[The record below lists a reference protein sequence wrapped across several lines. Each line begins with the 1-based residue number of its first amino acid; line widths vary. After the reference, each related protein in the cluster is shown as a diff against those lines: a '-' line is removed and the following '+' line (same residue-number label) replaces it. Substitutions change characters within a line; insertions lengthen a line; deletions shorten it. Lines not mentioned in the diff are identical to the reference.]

1 MAEQVNP
8 AGVKPKGTVPPPK
21 GNAPSPKG
29 NGDAVAPS
37 VIKEQDAMAEQV
49 NPAGVKPKGAVP
61 PPKGNAP
68 SPKGNGAAVAPSV
81 IKEQDASKMRRFLF
95 QRTETRSTKWYQIFD
110 TEKIDDEQVVGA
122 HLALLGVLGFLM
134 AIYYISGIQ
143 VFPWGV
149 PGFHDNWFYLT
160 IKPRMVSLGIDTYST
175 KTGDLEFAAS
185 NLLGWALLHF
195 VSGSILLF
203 GGWRHWTHNLTN
215 PFTGRTGNFRDFR
228 FLGKFGDMAFSG
240 ISAKSYREALG
251 PHAVYMSLLFL
262 GWGFLMWF
270 VLGFAPIPDFQTINS
285 ETFMSFVLAVIF
297 FACGIYWWNNPP
309 NAATHLNDDMKAA
322 FSVHLTAMGYISI
335 ACGCVAFVAFQ
346 QPSFAA
352 YYKELDNLVFYL
364 YGEPFNRV
372 SYNFVQ
378 EGGRIIS
385 GSKEFADF
393 EAFAILPKNGASF
406 GMSRTVI
413 NLITFNHIICGVLYV
428 FAGVYHGGQYLL
440 KIQLNGLYS
449 QIKSVFITK
458 GRDQEVQVKILG
470 TVMALCFATMLS
482 VYAVIVW
489 NTICELNLFGTN
501 ILMSFYWLKPLPMFQ
516 WMFRDPSINDWVM
529 VHVIV
534 AGSLFSLI
542 ALVRIAFFSHTSP
555 LWDDLGL
562 KKNSYSFPCLGPV
575 YGGTCG
581 VSIQDQLWFAM
592 LWGIKGLSAVCWYI
606 DGAWIASM
614 MYGVPA
620 ADAKAWDSVAH
631 LAHHYTSGIFYY
643 FWTETVT
650 IFSSSHLSTIL
661 MIGHL
666 VWFISFAVW
675 FEDRGSR
682 LEGADIQ
689 TRTIRWFGKK
699 FLNRD
704 VNFRFPVLTISD
716 SKMAGTFLYFGGV
729 FMLVFLFIGNGFYQT
744 DSPLPPQVGDAA
756 LSGQVMLTQVVDY
769 LVKLIA

>member
-21 GNAPSPKG
+21 GNALSPKG
-29 NGDAVAPS
+29 SGVA
-37 VIKEQDAMAEQV
+37 
-49 NPAGVKPKGAVP
+49 G
-61 PPKGNAP
+61 
-68 SPKGNGAAVAPSV
+68 APSV

-385 GSKEFADF
+385 GTKEFADF

-501 ILMSFYWLKPLPMFQ
+501 ILMSFYWLKPLPIFQ

-592 LWGIKGLSAVCWYI
+592 LWGVKGLSAVCWYI

-614 MYGVPA
+614 MYGVPT

-643 FWTETVT
+643 FWTETVN

-756 LSGQVMLTQVVDY
+756 LSGHVMLTQVVDY

>member
-21 GNAPSPKG
+21 GNALSPKG
-29 NGDAVAPS
+29 SGVA
-37 VIKEQDAMAEQV
+37 
-49 NPAGVKPKGAVP
+49 G
-61 PPKGNAP
+61 
-68 SPKGNGAAVAPSV
+68 APSV

-110 TEKIDDEQVVGA
+110 TDKIDDEQVVGA

-175 KTGDLEFAAS
+175 KTEDLEFAAS
-185 NLLGWALLHF
+185 KLLGWALFHLL
-195 VSGSILLF
+195 SGSILLF

-228 FLGKFGDMAFSG
+228 FLGKFGDLVFSG

-385 GSKEFADF
+385 GTKEFADF

-501 ILMSFYWLKPLPMFQ
+501 ILMSFYWLKPLPIFQ

-592 LWGIKGLSAVCWYI
+592 LWGVKGLSAVCWYI

-614 MYGVPA
+614 MYGVPT

-643 FWTETVT
+643 FWTETVN

-756 LSGQVMLTQVVDY
+756 LSGHVMLTQVVDY

>member
-21 GNAPSPKG
+21 GNALSPKG
-29 NGDAVAPS
+29 SGVA
-37 VIKEQDAMAEQV
+37 
-49 NPAGVKPKGAVP
+49 G
-61 PPKGNAP
+61 
-68 SPKGNGAAVAPSV
+68 APSV

>member
-29 NGDAVAPS
+29 S
-37 VIKEQDAMAEQV
+37 
-49 NPAGVKPKGAVP
+49 GAS
-61 PPKGNAP
+61 G
-68 SPKGNGAAVAPSV
+68 APSV

-95 QRTETRSTKWYQIFD
+95 QRTETRSTKWFQIFD
-110 TEKIDDEQVVGA
+110 TDKIDDEQVVGA

-143 VFPWGV
+143 VFPWGA

-175 KTGDLEFAAS
+175 KTDDLAFAAS
-185 NLLGWALLHF
+185 KLLGWALFHF
-195 VSGSILLF
+195 LSGSVLMF

-228 FLGKFGDMAFSG
+228 FLGKFGDVVFSG
-240 ISAKSYREALG
+240 MSAKSYREALG

-262 GWGFLMWF
+262 GWGLLMWF
-270 VLGFAPIPDFQTINS
+270 VLGFEPIPDFQTINA
-285 ETFMSFVLAVIF
+285 ETFMSFVFAVIF
-297 FACGIYWWNNPP
+297 FAMGIYWWNNPP

-335 ACGCVAFVAFQ
+335 ACGCIAFVAFQ

-385 GSKEFADF
+385 GTKEFADF
-393 EAFAILPKNGASF
+393 EAFAIMPKNGATF
-406 GMSRTVI
+406 GMARTVI

-501 ILMSFYWLKPLPMFQ
+501 ILMSFYWLKPLPIFQ

-542 ALVRIAFFSHTSP
+542 ALVRIAFFAHTSP

-592 LWGIKGLSAVCWYI
+592 LWGIKGLSAVAWYI

-620 ADAKAWDSVAH
+620 ADAKAWDSVAGLH
-631 LAHHYTSGIFYY
+631 HHYTSGIFYY
-643 FWTETVT
+643 FWTETVN

-689 TRTIRWFGKK
+689 TRTVRWLGKK

-704 VNFRFPVLTISD
+704 VAFRFPVLTISD

-756 LSGQVMLTQVVDY
+756 VSGQVMLTQVVDY
-769 LVKLIA
+769 LMKLIA

>member
-21 GNAPSPKG
+21 GNALSPKG
-29 NGDAVAPS
+29 NGVA
-37 VIKEQDAMAEQV
+37 
-49 NPAGVKPKGAVP
+49 G
-61 PPKGNAP
+61 
-68 SPKGNGAAVAPSV
+68 APSV

-110 TEKIDDEQVVGA
+110 TDKIDDEQVVGA

-175 KTGDLEFAAS
+175 KTEDLEFAAS
-185 NLLGWALLHF
+185 KLLGWALFHLL
-195 VSGSILLF
+195 SGSILLF

-228 FLGKFGDMAFSG
+228 FLGKFGDLVFSG

>member
-29 NGDAVAPS
+29 S
-37 VIKEQDAMAEQV
+37 
-49 NPAGVKPKGAVP
+49 GAS
-61 PPKGNAP
+61 G
-68 SPKGNGAAVAPSV
+68 APSV

-95 QRTETRSTKWYQIFD
+95 QRTETRSTKWFQIFD
-110 TEKIDDEQVVGA
+110 TDKIDDEQVVGA

-143 VFPWGV
+143 VFPWGA

-175 KTGDLEFAAS
+175 KTDDLAFAAS
-185 NLLGWALLHF
+185 KLLGWALFHF
-195 VSGSILLF
+195 LSGSVLMF

-228 FLGKFGDMAFSG
+228 FLGKFGDVVFSG
-240 ISAKSYREALG
+240 MSAKSYREALG

-262 GWGFLMWF
+262 GWGLLMWF
-270 VLGFAPIPDFQTINS
+270 VLGFEPIPDFQTINA
-285 ETFMSFVLAVIF
+285 ETFMSFVFAVIF
-297 FACGIYWWNNPP
+297 FAMGIYWWNNPP

-335 ACGCVAFVAFQ
+335 ACGCIAFVAFQ

-385 GSKEFADF
+385 GTKEFADF
-393 EAFAILPKNGASF
+393 EAFAIMPKNGATF
-406 GMSRTVI
+406 GMARTVI

-501 ILMSFYWLKPLPMFQ
+501 ILMSFYWLKPLPIFQ

-592 LWGIKGLSAVCWYI
+592 LWGLKGLSAVAWYI

-620 ADAKAWDSVAH
+620 ADAKAWDSVAGLH
-631 LAHHYTSGIFYY
+631 HHYTSGIFYY
-643 FWTETVT
+643 FWTETVN

-689 TRTIRWFGKK
+689 TRTIRWLGKK

-704 VNFRFPVLTISD
+704 VAFRFPVLTISD
-716 SKMAGTFLYFGGV
+716 SKMAGTFMYFGGV

-756 LSGQVMLTQVVDY
+756 VSGQVMLTQVVDY
-769 LVKLIA
+769 LMKLIA

>member
-29 NGDAVAPS
+29 NGAS
-37 VIKEQDAMAEQV
+37 
-49 NPAGVKPKGAVP
+49 G
-61 PPKGNAP
+61 
-68 SPKGNGAAVAPSV
+68 APSV

-110 TEKIDDEQVVGA
+110 TDKIDDEQVVGA

-143 VFPWGV
+143 VFPWGA

-175 KTGDLEFAAS
+175 KTEDLEFAAT
-185 NLLGWALLHF
+185 NLLWWALFHF
-195 VSGSILLF
+195 VSGSVLLF

-228 FLGKFGDMAFSG
+228 FLGKFGDFVFGGA
-240 ISAKSYREALG
+240 SAKSYREALG

-262 GWGFLMWF
+262 GWGLLMWF
-270 VLGFAPIPDFQTINS
+270 LLGFEPIPDFQTINS
-285 ETFMSFVLAVIF
+285 ETFMSFVFAVIF
-297 FACGIYWWNNPP
+297 FAMGVYWWNNPP

-322 FSVHLTAMGYISI
+322 FSVHLTAIGYISI
-335 ACGCVAFVAFQ
+335 ALGVIAFVAFQ

-378 EGGRIIS
+378 EGGKVIS
-385 GSKEFADF
+385 GTKEFADF
-393 EAFAILPKNGASF
+393 EAFAIMPKNGATF
-406 GMSRTVI
+406 GMARTVI

-482 VYAVIVW
+482 VYAVICW

-501 ILMSFYWLKPLPMFQ
+501 ILMSFYWLKPLPIFQ
-516 WMFRDPSINDWVM
+516 WMFSDPSINDWVM

-542 ALVRIAFFSHTSP
+542 ALVRIAFFAHTSP

-592 LWGIKGLSAVCWYI
+592 LWGVKGLSAVCWYI

-620 ADAKAWDSVAH
+620 ADAKAWDSVAGLH
-631 LAHHYTSGIFYY
+631 HHYTSGIFYY
-643 FWTETVT
+643 FWTETVN

-689 TRTIRWFGKK
+689 TRTVRWLGKK

-756 LSGQVMLTQVVDY
+756 VSGQVMLTQVVDY
-769 LVKLIA
+769 LMKLIA

>member
-8 AGVKPKGTVPPPK
+8 AGVKPKG
-21 GNAPSPKG
+21 S
-29 NGDAVAPS
+29 
-37 VIKEQDAMAEQV
+37 
-49 NPAGVKPKGAVP
+49 VP

-68 SPKGNGAAVAPSV
+68 SPKGNGAAGAPSV
-81 IKEQDASKMRRFLF
+81 IMEQDAAKMRRFLF
-95 QRTETRSTKWYQIFD
+95 QRTETRTTKWYQIFD
-110 TEKIDDEQVVGA
+110 TDKIDDEQVVGA
-122 HLALLGVLGFLM
+122 HLALLGILGFLM
-134 AIYYISGIQ
+134 AIYYIAGIQ
-143 VFPWGV
+143 VFPWGA
-149 PGFHDNWFYLT
+149 PGFHDSWFYLT
-160 IKPRMVSLGIDTYST
+160 IKPRMVSLGIDTYSA
-175 KTGDLEFAAS
+175 KTADLQVAAS
-185 NLLGWALLHF
+185 KLLGWALLHV

-203 GGWRHWTHNLTN
+203 GGWRHFTHNLTN

-228 FLGKFGDMAFSG
+228 FLGKFGDLVFNG
-240 ISAKSYREALG
+240 NSAKSYKDALG

-262 GWGFLMWF
+262 CWGLVMWF
-270 VLGFAPIPDFQTINS
+270 VLGFDPFPDFQTINA
-285 ETFMSFVLAVIF
+285 ETFMSFVFSAIF
-297 FACGIYWWNNPP
+297 FGLGIYWWNHPP
-309 NAATHLNDDMKAA
+309 NAAIHLNDDMKAA
-322 FSVHLTAMGYISI
+322 FSVHLTSMGYISI
-335 ACGCVAFVAFQ
+335 AIGCIAFVAFQ

-352 YYKELDNLVFYL
+352 YYKALDNLVFYL

-372 SYNFVQ
+372 SYNYVE
-378 EGGRIIS
+378 EGGKIIS
-385 GSKEFADF
+385 GSREFNEFA
-393 EAFAILPKNGASF
+393 AYAILPKNGASY
-406 GMSRTVI
+406 GMARTVI
-413 NLITFNHIICGVLYV
+413 DLITFNHIICGFLYV
-428 FAGVYHGGQYLL
+428 CAGVYHGGQYLL

-449 QIKSVFITK
+449 QIKSVFIAK

-489 NTICELNLFGTN
+489 NTICELNMFGTN
-501 ILMSFYWLKPLPMFQ
+501 ILMSFYWLKPLPIFQ
-516 WMFRDPSINDWVM
+516 WMFTDPSINDWVM
-529 VHVIV
+529 VHVIT
-534 AGSLFSLI
+534 AGALFSLI
-542 ALVRIAFFSHTSP
+542 ALVRISFFAHTSP

-592 LWGIKGLSAVCWYI
+592 LWGIKGLSAVAWYI

-620 ADAKAWDSVAH
+620 ADAKAWDSVAG

-643 FWTETVT
+643 FWTETVA

-666 VWFISFAVW
+666 TWFISFAVW

-689 TRTIRWFGKK
+689 TRTIRWLGKK

-756 LSGQVMLTQVVDY
+756 ASGQVLLTQVVDY

>member
-21 GNAPSPKG
+21 GNVPAPKA
-29 NGDAVAPS
+29 NGAPGGAS
-37 VIKEQDAMAEQV
+37 VIKEQDAA
-49 NPAGVKPKGAVP
+49 
-61 PPKGNAP
+61 
-68 SPKGNGAAVAPSV
+68 
-81 IKEQDASKMRRFLF
+81 KMRRFLF

-110 TEKIDDEQVVGA
+110 TEKVDDEQVVGG
-122 HLALLGVLGFLM
+122 HLALLGVLGFIM
-134 AIYYISGIQ
+134 AIYYLSGIQ
-143 VFPWGV
+143 VFPWGA

-175 KTGDLEFAAS
+175 KTEDLEFAATK
-185 NLLGWALLHF
+185 LIGWAAFHF
-195 VSGSILLF
+195 LSGSILLF

-215 PFTGRTGNFRDFR
+215 PFTGRAGNFRDFR
-228 FLGKFGDMAFSG
+228 FLGKFGDVVFSG
-240 ISAKSYREALG
+240 TSAKTYKDALG

-262 GWGFLMWF
+262 GWGLLMWL

-285 ETFMSFVLAVIF
+285 ETFMSFVWFVVF
-297 FACGIYWWNNPP
+297 FALGIYWWNNPP
-309 NAATHLNDDMKAA
+309 NAAIHLNDDMKAA
-322 FSVHLTAMGYISI
+322 FSVHLTAIGYINI
-335 ACGCVAFVAFQ
+335 ALGVIAFVAFQ
-346 QPSFAA
+346 QPSFAP
-352 YYKELDNLVFYL
+352 YYKELDKLVFYI

-372 SYNFVQ
+372 SFDFVQ
-378 EGGRIIS
+378 EGGKVIS

-393 EAFAILPKNGASF
+393 PAYAILPRNGEAF
-406 GMSRTVI
+406 GMSRVVT

-440 KIQLNGLYS
+440 KIQLNGIYN
-449 QIKSVFITK
+449 QIKSIWIAK

-470 TVMALCFATMLS
+470 TVMALCFSTMLS

-489 NTICELNLFGTN
+489 NTICELNIFGTN
-501 ILMSFYWLKPLPMFQ
+501 IMMSFYWLKPLPIFQ
-516 WMFRDPSINDWVM
+516 WMFADPSINDWVM
-529 VHVIV
+529 AHVIT

-542 ALVRIAFFSHTSP
+542 ALVRIAFFAHTSP

-592 LWGIKGLSAVCWYI
+592 LWGVKGLSAVCWYI

-631 LAHHYTSGIFYY
+631 LHHHYTSGIFYY

-689 TRTIRWFGKK
+689 TRTIRWLGKK

-704 VNFRFPVLTISD
+704 VQFRFPVLTISD
-716 SKMAGTFLYFGGV
+716 SKLAGTFLYFSGT
-729 FMLVFLFIGNGFYQT
+729 FMLVFLFIANGFYQT
-744 DSPLPPQVGDAA
+744 NSPLPPPVSHAA
-756 LSGQVMLTQVVDY
+756 VSGQQMLAQVVDM
-769 LVKLIA
+769 LMKLIA

>member
-29 NGDAVAPS
+29 NGAS
-37 VIKEQDAMAEQV
+37 
-49 NPAGVKPKGAVP
+49 G
-61 PPKGNAP
+61 
-68 SPKGNGAAVAPSV
+68 APSV

-95 QRTETRSTKWYQIFD
+95 QRTETRSTKWFQIFD
-110 TEKIDDEQVVGA
+110 TDKIDDEQVVGA

-143 VFPWGV
+143 VFPWGA

-175 KTGDLEFAAS
+175 KTDDLAFAAS
-185 NLLGWALLHF
+185 KLLGWALFHF
-195 VSGSILLF
+195 VSGSVLMF

-228 FLGKFGDMAFSG
+228 FLGKFGDVVFSG
-240 ISAKSYREALG
+240 MSAKSYREALG

-262 GWGFLMWF
+262 GWGLLMWF
-270 VLGFAPIPDFQTINS
+270 VLGFEPYPDFQKINA
-285 ETFMSFVLAVIF
+285 ETFMSFVFAVIF
-297 FACGIYWWNNPP
+297 FSMGIYWWNNPP

-322 FSVHLTAMGYISI
+322 FSVHLTAIGYINI
-335 ACGCVAFVAFQ
+335 ALGCIAFVAFQ

-378 EGGRIIS
+378 EGGRILS

-393 EAFAILPKNGASF
+393 EAFAIMPKNGATF
-406 GMSRTVI
+406 GMARTVI

-470 TVMALCFATMLS
+470 SVMALCFATMLS

-501 ILMSFYWLKPLPMFQ
+501 ILMSFYWLKPLPIFQ

-592 LWGIKGLSAVCWYI
+592 LWGIKGLSAVAWYI
-606 DGAWIASM
+606 DGALIASM

-620 ADAKAWDSVAH
+620 ADAKAWDSVAGLH
-631 LAHHYTSGIFYY
+631 HHYTSGIFYY
-643 FWTETVT
+643 FWTETVN

-689 TRTIRWFGKK
+689 TRTVRWLGKK

-704 VNFRFPVLTISD
+704 VAFRFPVLTISD

-744 DSPLPPQVGDAA
+744 DSPLPPQVADAA
-756 LSGQVMLTQVVDY
+756 VSGQVMLTQVVDY
-769 LVKLIA
+769 LMKLIA

>member
-21 GNAPSPKG
+21 GNALSPKG
-29 NGDAVAPS
+29 NGVA
-37 VIKEQDAMAEQV
+37 
-49 NPAGVKPKGAVP
+49 G
-61 PPKGNAP
+61 
-68 SPKGNGAAVAPSV
+68 APSV

-110 TEKIDDEQVVGA
+110 TDKIDDEQVVGA

-175 KTGDLEFAAS
+175 KTEDLEFAAS
-185 NLLGWALLHF
+185 KLLGWALFHLL
-195 VSGSILLF
+195 SGSILLF

-228 FLGKFGDMAFSG
+228 FLGKFGDLVFSG

-385 GSKEFADF
+385 GTKEFADF

-501 ILMSFYWLKPLPMFQ
+501 ILMSFYWLKPLPIFQ

-592 LWGIKGLSAVCWYI
+592 LWGVKGLSAVCWYI

-614 MYGVPA
+614 MYGVPT

-643 FWTETVT
+643 FWTETVN

-756 LSGQVMLTQVVDY
+756 LSGHVMLTQVVDY
-769 LVKLIA
+769 LVKRIA

>member
-8 AGVKPKGTVPPPK
+8 AAVKPKGTVPPPK

-29 NGDAVAPS
+29 NGAS
-37 VIKEQDAMAEQV
+37 
-49 NPAGVKPKGAVP
+49 G
-61 PPKGNAP
+61 
-68 SPKGNGAAVAPSV
+68 APSV

-95 QRTETRSTKWYQIFD
+95 QRTETRTTKWFQIFD
-110 TEKIDDEQVVGA
+110 TDKIDDEQVVGA

-134 AIYYISGIQ
+134 AIYYIAGIQ
-143 VFPWGV
+143 VFPWGA
-149 PGFHDNWFYLT
+149 PGFHDSWFYLT

-175 KTGDLEFAAS
+175 KTEDLEFAAS
-185 NLLGWALLHF
+185 KLLGWSLFHF
-195 VSGSILLF
+195 VSGSVLIF

-228 FLGKFGDMAFSG
+228 FLGKFGDVVFSG

-262 GWGFLMWF
+262 GWGLLMWF
-270 VLGFAPIPDFQTINS
+270 VLGFPPIPDFQTINA
-285 ETFMSFVLAVIF
+285 ETFMSFVLSVIL
-297 FACGIYWWNNPP
+297 FAAGIYWWNNPP
-309 NAATHLNDDMKAA
+309 NAATHLNDDMKAV
-322 FSVHLTAMGYISI
+322 FSVHLTAMGYVSI
-335 ACGCVAFVAFQ
+335 ACGCIAFVAFQ

-352 YYKELDNLVFYL
+352 YYKQLDTLAFYL

-385 GSKEFADF
+385 GTKEFADF
-393 EAFAILPKNGASF
+393 EAFAIMPKNGATF
-406 GMSRTVI
+406 GMSRVVI

-482 VYAVIVW
+482 VYAVICW

-501 ILMSFYWLKPLPMFQ
+501 ILMSFYWLKPLPIFQ

-631 LAHHYTSGIFYY
+631 LSHHYSAGIFYY
-643 FWTETVT
+643 FWTETVN

-666 VWFISFAVW
+666 IWFISFAVW

-689 TRTIRWFGKK
+689 TRTVRWLGKK

-716 SKMAGTFLYFGGV
+716 SKMAGTFMYFGGV
-729 FMLVFLFIGNGFYQT
+729 FILVFLFIGNGFYQT

-756 LSGQVMLTQVVDY
+756 VSGQVMLTQVVDY
-769 LVKLIA
+769 LMKLIA

>member
-8 AGVKPKGTVPPPK
+8 A
-21 GNAPSPKG
+21 A
-29 NGDAVAPS
+29 
-37 VIKEQDAMAEQV
+37 
-49 NPAGVKPKGAVP
+49 VKPKGAVP
-61 PPKGNAP
+61 PPKANAP
-68 SPKGNGAAVAPSV
+68 SPGGNGASGAPSV

-95 QRTETRSTKWYQIFD
+95 QRTETRSTKWFQIFD
-110 TEKIDDEQVVGA
+110 TDKIDDEQVVGA

-134 AIYYISGIQ
+134 AIYYIAGIQ
-143 VFPWGV
+143 VFPWGA
-149 PGFHDNWFYLT
+149 PGFHDSWFYLT
-160 IKPRMVSLGIDTYST
+160 IKPRMVSLGIDTFST
-175 KTGDLEFAAS
+175 KTEDLEFAAS
-185 NLLGWALLHF
+185 KLLGWSLFHF
-195 VSGSILLF
+195 ISGSVLIF

-228 FLGKFGDMAFSG
+228 FLGKFGDVVFSG

-262 GWGFLMWF
+262 GWGLLMWF
-270 VLGFAPIPDFQTINS
+270 VLGFPPIPDFQTINS

-297 FACGIYWWNNPP
+297 FSAGIYWWNNPP

-322 FSVHLTAMGYISI
+322 FSVHLTAMGYVSI
-335 ACGCVAFVAFQ
+335 ACGCIAFVAFQ
-346 QPSFAA
+346 QPSFDA
-352 YYKELDNLVFYL
+352 YYKHLDTLAFYL

-378 EGGRIIS
+378 EGGRIVS
-385 GSKEFADF
+385 GTKEFADF
-393 EAFAILPKNGASF
+393 EAFAIMPKNGATF
-406 GMSRTVI
+406 GMSRVVI
-413 NLITFNHIICGVLYV
+413 NLIAFNHIICGVLYV

-482 VYAVIVW
+482 VYAVICW

-501 ILMSFYWLKPLPMFQ
+501 ILMSFYWLKPLPIFQ

-631 LAHHYTSGIFYY
+631 LSHHYSAGIFYY

-666 VWFISFAVW
+666 IWFISFAVW

-689 TRTIRWFGKK
+689 TRTIRWLGKK

-729 FMLVFLFIGNGFYQT
+729 FILVFLFIGNGFYQT

-756 LSGQVMLTQVVDY
+756 VSGQLMLTQVVDY
-769 LVKLIA
+769 LMKLIV

>member
-1 MAEQVNP
+1 
-8 AGVKPKGTVPPPK
+8 
-21 GNAPSPKG
+21 
-29 NGDAVAPS
+29 
-37 VIKEQDAMAEQV
+37 
-49 NPAGVKPKGAVP
+49 
-61 PPKGNAP
+61 
-68 SPKGNGAAVAPSV
+68 
-81 IKEQDASKMRRFLF
+81 
-95 QRTETRSTKWYQIFD
+95 
-110 TEKIDDEQVVGA
+110 
-122 HLALLGVLGFLM
+122 
-134 AIYYISGIQ
+134 
-143 VFPWGV
+143 
-149 PGFHDNWFYLT
+149 
-160 IKPRMVSLGIDTYST
+160 
-175 KTGDLEFAAS
+175 
-185 NLLGWALLHF
+185 
-195 VSGSILLF
+195 
-203 GGWRHWTHNLTN
+203 
-215 PFTGRTGNFRDFR
+215 
-228 FLGKFGDMAFSG
+228 
-240 ISAKSYREALG
+240 
-251 PHAVYMSLLFL
+251 MSLLFL
-262 GWGFLMWF
+262 GWGLLMWF
-270 VLGFAPIPDFQTINS
+270 VLGFPPIPDFQTINA
-285 ETFMSFVLAVIF
+285 ETFMSFVFAVVF
-297 FACGIYWWNNPP
+297 FSLGIYWWNNPP

-322 FSVHLTAMGYISI
+322 FSVHLTAIGYINI
-335 ACGCVAFVAFQ
+335 ALGCIAFVAFQ

-352 YYKELDNLVFYL
+352 YYKHLDTLVFYL

-385 GSKEFADF
+385 GTKEFADF
-393 EAFAILPKNGASF
+393 EAFAILPKNGSTF
-406 GMSRTVI
+406 GMARTVI
-413 NLITFNHIICGVLYV
+413 NLIVFNHIICGVLYV

-440 KIQLNGLYS
+440 KIQLNGMYS
-449 QIKSVFITK
+449 QIKSIFVAK

-470 TVMALCFATMLS
+470 SVMALCFATMLS

-501 ILMSFYWLKPLPMFQ
+501 ILMSFYWLKPLPIFQ

-631 LAHHYTSGIFYY
+631 LAHHYSAGIFYY
-643 FWTETVT
+643 FWTETVN

-689 TRTIRWFGKK
+689 TRTIRWLGKK

-704 VNFRFPVLTISD
+704 VAFRFPVLTISD

-729 FMLVFLFIGNGFYQT
+729 FILVFLFIGNGFYQT

-756 LSGQVMLTQVVDY
+756 VSGQMMLTQVVDY
-769 LVKLIA
+769 LMKLIA

>member
-29 NGDAVAPS
+29 NGA
-37 VIKEQDAMAEQV
+37 
-49 NPAGVKPKGAVP
+49 AG
-61 PPKGNAP
+61 
-68 SPKGNGAAVAPSV
+68 APSV

-110 TEKIDDEQVVGA
+110 TDKIDDEQVVGA
-122 HLALLGVLGFLM
+122 HLALLGFLGFLM

-175 KTGDLEFAAS
+175 KTEDLEFAAS
-185 NLLGWALLHF
+185 NLLGWALLHL

-228 FLGKFGDMAFSG
+228 FLGKFGDVVFSG

-262 GWGFLMWF
+262 GWGLLMWF

-285 ETFMSFVLAVIF
+285 ETFMSFVLAVVF

-606 DGAWIASM
+606 AGAWIASM

>member
-21 GNAPSPKG
+21 GNALSPKG
-29 NGDAVAPS
+29 NGVA
-37 VIKEQDAMAEQV
+37 
-49 NPAGVKPKGAVP
+49 G
-61 PPKGNAP
+61 
-68 SPKGNGAAVAPSV
+68 APSV

-110 TEKIDDEQVVGA
+110 TDKIDDEQVVGA

-175 KTGDLEFAAS
+175 KTEDLEFAAS
-185 NLLGWALLHF
+185 KLLGWALFHLL
-195 VSGSILLF
+195 SGSILLF

-228 FLGKFGDMAFSG
+228 FLGKFGDLVFSG

-385 GSKEFADF
+385 GTKEFADF

-501 ILMSFYWLKPLPMFQ
+501 ILMSFYWLKPLPIFQ

-592 LWGIKGLSAVCWYI
+592 LWGVKGLSAVCWYI

-614 MYGVPA
+614 MYGVPT

-643 FWTETVT
+643 FWTETVN

-756 LSGQVMLTQVVDY
+756 LSGHVMLTQVVDY

>member
-29 NGDAVAPS
+29 NGAS
-37 VIKEQDAMAEQV
+37 
-49 NPAGVKPKGAVP
+49 G
-61 PPKGNAP
+61 
-68 SPKGNGAAVAPSV
+68 APSV

-110 TEKIDDEQVVGA
+110 TDKIDDEQVVGA

-175 KTGDLEFAAS
+175 QTVDLENAATR
-185 NLLGWALLHF
+185 LLLWAGFHF
-195 VSGSILLF
+195 LSGSVLLF

-228 FLGKFGDMAFSG
+228 FLGKFGDFVFGG

-262 GWGFLMWF
+262 GWGLVMTL
-270 VLGFAPIPDFQTINS
+270 VLGFPPIPDFQTINA
-285 ETFMSFVLAVIF
+285 ETFMSFVFAAVF
-297 FACGIYWWNNPP
+297 FVLGVYWWNFPP

-322 FSVHLTAMGYISI
+322 FSVHLTAIGYINI
-335 ACGCVAFVAFQ
+335 ALGCIAFVAFQ

-352 YYKELDNLVFYL
+352 YYKHLDTLVFYL

-385 GSKEFADF
+385 GTKEFVDF
-393 EAFAILPKNGASF
+393 EAYAILPKNGSTF
-406 GMSRTVI
+406 GMARTVI

-470 TVMALCFATMLS
+470 TVMALCFSTMLS

-501 ILMSFYWLKPLPMFQ
+501 ILMSFYWLKPLPIFQ

-620 ADAKAWDSVAH
+620 ADAKAWDSVAGLH
-631 LAHHYTSGIFYY
+631 HHYSAGIFYY
-643 FWTETVT
+643 FWTETVN

-661 MIGHL
+661 MLGHL
-666 VWFISFAVW
+666 IWFISFAVW

-689 TRTIRWFGKK
+689 TRTIRWLGKK

-704 VNFRFPVLTISD
+704 VAFRFPVLTISD

-729 FMLVFLFIGNGFYQT
+729 FILVFLFIGNGFYQT

-756 LSGQVMLTQVVDY
+756 VSGQVMLTQVVDY
-769 LVKLIA
+769 LMKLIA